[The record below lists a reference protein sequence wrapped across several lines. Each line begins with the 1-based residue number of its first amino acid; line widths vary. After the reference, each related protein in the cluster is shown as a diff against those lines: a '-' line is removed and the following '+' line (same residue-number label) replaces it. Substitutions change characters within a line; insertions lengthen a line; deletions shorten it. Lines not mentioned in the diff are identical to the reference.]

1 MLKPINYLYIFV
13 LVFSHTVCSCNNDID
28 KKLIEAE
35 SNIQSNPDSSLHIL
49 NSIDT
54 KHLKSSRQRAEYAL
68 LYSQALDKN
77 MIDLTS
83 DSLINIAVEYYEK
96 NNNPEKSFL
105 AYFYQG
111 RVHSNAGNNT
121 KAMLSYTQAEK
132 FTNDINIP
140 YAKGLLYAR
149 IGEIFFLQYDY
160 PKSLDAYTK
169 ALQYYTLAGKES
181 HQIYTKINIGQI
193 YLNYK
198 QYDKAE
204 RITTEALEWSFLNNK
219 NLCQGCIDIL
229 STIYVDM
236 NNESKLDSLLN
247 SKQIKECGDDIQTLQ
262 AKAYLFACKNDF
274 VKANTHLQQAWTL
287 AKNINDTAILLH
299 KEYKINKMFGNYEN
313 ALSVHEKLFYIQDT
327 IVRST
332 LQRPIQSAQR
342 DYFKSQSDY
351 NELKLK
357 ANQQRQ
363 TYIISIAILIF
374 SITFL
379 YIRIKIKSKNE
390 EIARYIEIT
399 HDLQETLISKNNDVE
414 DITKEVKL
422 MNDKINTLFYKQF
435 SMIDKL
441 SNTYYETHCSK
452 KEKEAIYNLVRKEI
466 EKLQDD
472 KKHIAE
478 LESIINYYKN
488 DIMQTARKSM
498 PELKELEFRLLCYIY
513 AGFSAKAISIF
524 TGDSIGNIYMK
535 KSRLKSKIQNSTT
548 SNKNELIKDF

>member
-1 MLKPINYLYIFV
+1 MQKFIYVSTLLCLIFA
-13 LVFSHTVCSCNNDID
+13 CSNHNETND
-28 KKLIEAE
+28 KLTKAE
-35 SNIQSNPDSSLHIL
+35 SYIQEKPDSSLYIL

-54 KHLKSSRQRAEYAL
+54 RTICSSEQKAKYAL

-77 MIDLTS
+77 LIDVTD
-83 DSLINIAVEYYEK
+83 DSLINIAVDFYRKDEDIEK
-96 NNNPEKSFL
+96 RFL

-111 RVHSNAGNNT
+111 RVYSNAGDNT
-121 KAMLSYTQAEK
+121 KAILSYTQAERLV
-132 FTNDINIP
+132 NDINIP
-140 YAKGLLYAR
+140 YATGLLYAR

-169 ALQYYTLAGKES
+169 ALQYYTLADKKS

-204 RITTEALEWSFLNNK
+204 RIITEALEWSFQNNK

-229 STIYVDM
+229 STIYVDT

-247 SKQIKECGDDIQTLQ
+247 SKQIKGCGDDLQTLQ
-262 AKAYLFACKNDF
+262 AKAYLFARKQDI
-274 VKANTHLQQAWTL
+274 VGASTHLQQAWTL
-287 AKNINDTAILLH
+287 AKNINDTAILLQ
-299 KEYKINKMFGNYEN
+299 KEYKINKMFGNYEK
-313 ALSVHEKLFYIQDT
+313 ALNIHEKLFYIQDT

-414 DITKEVKL
+414 DINKEVKL

-452 KEKEAIYNLVRKEI
+452 KEKEAIYNLTRKEI

-478 LESIINYYKN
+478 LESIINYYKG
-488 DIMQTARKSM
+488 DIMDIARSSL
-498 PELKELEFRLLCYIY
+498 PEFKESDFRLLCYFF

-535 KSRLKSKIQNSTT
+535 KSRLKTKIQNSTT
-548 SNKNELIKDF
+548 KNKDDILRHL